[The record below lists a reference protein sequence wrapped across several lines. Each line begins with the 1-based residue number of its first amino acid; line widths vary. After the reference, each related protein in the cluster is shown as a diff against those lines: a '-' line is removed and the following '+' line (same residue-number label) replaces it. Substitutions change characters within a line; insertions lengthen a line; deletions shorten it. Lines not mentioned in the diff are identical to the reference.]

1 MYAAR
6 AMRRVLVLAALLA
19 LAAAHAAQAAADTVA
34 LAGLGRAQG
43 VQEQGVVSF
52 KGLPYA
58 AAPTGARRWQPP
70 APPLAWQGV
79 RDASRFGAACLQVPG
94 LSAKNGGDPGALSED
109 CLSLNVW
116 APAGAA
122 NGKHPVLVWIHGGAL
137 IFGGGAVPL
146 YDGAAL
152 ARRGVVVVTINYRLG
167 PLGYFVHPA
176 LEAGRADA
184 PANFGLLDQIAALR
198 WVQRHIGAF
207 GGDASRVTVFGQSAG
222 GQSTLAL
229 MVSPPARG
237 LFQRAIVQS
246 AYGIPSH
253 TRAQARATGVRI
265 ADSLGLPGARATP
278 AQLRAL
284 PADKLA
290 TLDGKGLSLA
300 PNLIVGDA
308 ALPRPILDSFQAGS
322 QAPVPLVI
330 GHTSDETSVALA
342 FGIQPDTFV
351 KQLGAAR
358 FLVGP
363 LYPGVT
369 DDAELGRQVVRDA
382 VWAAYA
388 RRLSYL
394 HSARVP
400 TWRYYYSLVP
410 SGAQPRPPGVAHGAE
425 VPAVFDNAALCGCL
439 AAPLTAAEQA
449 AWARTADRW
458 VAFARGGAPGP
469 GWPADGRRRV
479 RVLEIGVTHEVREDF
494 MRRPIDSF
502 IGVLKL
508 AGAAARR

>member
-1 MYAAR
+1 
-6 AMRRVLVLAALLA
+6 MRRLWLFAALLA
-19 LAAAHAAQAAADTVA
+19 LGTAQAAPSVA
-34 LAGLGRAQG
+34 LDGLGRVQG
-43 VQEQGVVSF
+43 VQQQGVSVY

-58 AAPTGARRWQPP
+58 APPTGARRWQPP
-70 APPLAWQGV
+70 AAPVPWQGV
-79 RDASRFGAACLQVPG
+79 RDAGRFGAACMQAPG
-94 LSAKNGGDPGALSED
+94 LSAKNGGDPGPMSED
-109 CLSLNVW
+109 CLTLNVW
-116 APAGAA
+116 TPATRAGERL
-122 NGKHPVLVWIHGGAL
+122 PVMVWIHGGAL
-137 IFGGGAVPL
+137 IFGGGSVPL

-152 ARRGVVVVTINYRLG
+152 ARRGVVVVSINYRLG

-176 LEAGRADA
+176 LEAGRAQA

-198 WVQRHIGAF
+198 WVQRHVGAF
-207 GGDASRVTVFGQSAG
+207 GGDPAQVTVFGQSAG
-222 GQSTLAL
+222 GQSILAL

-265 ADSLGLPGARATP
+265 ADALGLPGARATA

-284 PADKLA
+284 PADRLVS
-290 TLDGKGLSLA
+290 LEGQGLSLA
-300 PNLIVGDA
+300 PSLIAGDA
-308 ALPRPILDSFQAGS
+308 ALPRPILDSFQAGAE
-322 QAPVPLVI
+322 APVPLVI

-342 FGIQPDTFV
+342 FGIEPAKFV
-351 KQLGAAR
+351 QQLGAAR

-363 LYPGVT
+363 LYPGLT

-388 RRLSYL
+388 RRLAVL
-394 HSARVP
+394 HSAKAP

-410 SGAQPRPPGVAHGAE
+410 SGVQPPPPGVGHGAE
-425 VPAVFDNAALCGCL
+425 VPAVFDNAALCDCL
-439 AAPLTAAEQA
+439 AAPLTADEQA

-458 VAFARGGAPGP
+458 VAFARGGAPGS

-479 RVLEIGVTHEVREDF
+479 QVLEIGVTDTLREDF

-502 IGVLKL
+502 IGALKL
-508 AGAAARR
+508 AGALSRK